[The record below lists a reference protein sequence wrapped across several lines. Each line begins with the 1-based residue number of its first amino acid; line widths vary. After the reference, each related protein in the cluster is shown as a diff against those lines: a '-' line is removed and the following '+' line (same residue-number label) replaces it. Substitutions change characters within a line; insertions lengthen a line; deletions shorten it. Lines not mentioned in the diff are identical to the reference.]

1 MVGYSVAT
9 DAFGGLYGTK
19 QFLMLSFN
27 EIDYRKWVPVFISCW
42 HCVSVASCSLSERT
56 RTSTHNALAVLI
68 STCVFPIVASWSWGG
83 GWLDEMN
90 FIDNAGAGTIHLVG
104 GTIGLVGSWMLGP
117 RLGFFNME
125 NMIGIGRSLNLS
137 REKD

>member
-1 MVGYSVAT
+1 
-9 DAFGGLYGTK
+9 L
-19 QFLMLSFN
+19 
-27 EIDYRKWVPVFISCW
+27 
-42 HCVSVASCSLSERT
+42 
-56 RTSTHNALAVLI
+56 
-68 STCVFPIVASWSWGG
+68 
-83 GWLDEMN
+83 N